1 MFVVDNVAF
10 EDNGFV
16 LLPFKYIFAQQL
28 QIRIISVCILGK
40 RALINL
46 LSYENENV
54 VPTLFSKI

>member
-46 LSYENENV
+46 LSYEKNY
-54 VPTLFSKI
+54 PF